1 MKILVAVDG
10 SPSSLR
16 ATEFAAQLAAALRIK
31 SKVTLVSVHDDTG
44 FKHIKKFT
52 PKGTLADYL
61 RELSDKDLSEAHKL
75 LDKAEVAHDMII
87 KTGHVAEEIMQAA
100 KVGKFDLIVL
110 GAKGRSSFGDL
121 LLGSVS
127 QRVASASKVPV
138 TLIK

>member
-16 ATEFAAQLAAALRIK
+16 ATEFAAQLAAALRSK
-31 SKVTLVSVHDDTG
+31 SKVTLVSVHDDTA

-61 RELSDKDLSEAHKL
+61 RELSDRDLSEARKL

-127 QRVASASKVPV
+127 QRVASASKLPV

>member
-16 ATEFAAQLAAALRIK
+16 ATEFAAQLAAALRSK

-61 RELSDKDLSEAHKL
+61 RELSDKDLSEARKL

-138 TLIK
+138 TVIK

>member
-16 ATEFAAQLAAALRIK
+16 ATEFAAQLAAALRTK

-87 KTGHVAEEIMQAA
+87 KTGHVAEEIIQAA

>member
-16 ATEFAAQLAAALRIK
+16 ATEFAAQLAAALRSK
-31 SKVTLVSVHDDTG
+31 SKITLVSVHDDTG

-52 PKGTLADYL
+52 PKGTLEDYL
-61 RELSDKDLSEAHKL
+61 RELSDKDLSQARQL
-75 LDKAEVAHDMII
+75 LDMII
-87 KTGHVAEEIMQAA
+87 KTGHVAEEIMRAA

-110 GAKGRSSFGDL
+110 GAKGRSGFGDL

-127 QRVASASKVPV
+127 QRVASASKLPV

>member
-10 SPSSLR
+10 SPSALR
-16 ATEFAAQLAAALRIK
+16 ATEYAAQLVAAVRAK
-31 SKVTLVSVHDDTG
+31 SKITLISVHDDTG
-44 FKHIKKFT
+44 FKHMKKFT
-52 PKGTLADYL
+52 PKGTLEDYL
-61 RELSDKDLSEAHKL
+61 RELSDKDLSQARQL

-87 KTGHVAEEIMQAA
+87 KTGHVAEEIMRAA

-110 GAKGRSSFGDL
+110 GAKGRSGFGDL

-127 QRVASASKVPV
+127 QRVASASKLPV

>member
-16 ATEFAAQLAAALRIK
+16 ATEFAAQLATALRSK
-31 SKVTLVSVHDDTG
+31 SKITLVSVHDDIG

-52 PKGTLADYL
+52 PKGALADYL

-87 KTGHVAEEIMQAA
+87 KTGNVAQEIIHAG
-100 KVGKFDLIVL
+100 KVGKFDMIVL
-110 GAKGRSSFGDL
+110 GAKGRSSFSDL

-127 QRVASASKVPV
+127 QRVASASKLPV

>member
-16 ATEFAAQLAAALRIK
+16 ATEFAAQLAAALRSK

>member
-10 SPSSLR
+10 SSSSLR
-16 ATEFAAQLAAALRIK
+16 ATEFAAQLAAALRSK
-31 SKVTLVSVHDDTG
+31 SKVTLISVHDDTA

-87 KTGHVAEEIMQAA
+87 KTGHVAEEIIQAA

-127 QRVASASKVPV
+127 QRVASASKLPV

>member
-16 ATEFAAQLAAALRIK
+16 ATEFAAQLATALRSK
-31 SKVTLVSVHDDTG
+31 SKITLVSVHDDIG

-52 PKGTLADYL
+52 PKGALADYL

-87 KTGHVAEEIMQAA
+87 KTGNVAQEIIHAG
-100 KVGKFDLIVL
+100 KVGKFDMIVL

-127 QRVASASKVPV
+127 QRVASASKLPV

>member
-10 SPSSLR
+10 SACSLR
-16 ATEFAAQLAAALRIK
+16 ATEFAAQLVSALRSK
-31 SKVTLVSVHDDTG
+31 SKITLVSVHDDTG

-52 PKGTLADYL
+52 PKGTLEDYL
-61 RELSDKDLSEAHKL
+61 RELSDKDLSQARKL

-87 KTGHVAEEIMQAA
+87 KTGHVAEEIMRAA

-110 GAKGRSSFGDL
+110 GAKGRTGFGDL

-127 QRVASASKVPV
+127 QRVASASKLPV

>member
-10 SPSSLR
+10 SACSLR
-16 ATEFAAQLAAALRIK
+16 ATEFAAQLVSALRSK
-31 SKVTLVSVHDDTG
+31 SKITLVSVHDDTG

-52 PKGTLADYL
+52 PKGALADYL
-61 RELSDKDLSEAHKL
+61 RELSDKDLLAAHKL
-75 LDKAEVAHDMII
+75 LDKADLAHDMII
-87 KTGHVAEEIMQAA
+87 KTGNVAEEIIHAG

-127 QRVASASKVPV
+127 QRVASASKLPV

>member
-16 ATEFAAQLAAALRIK
+16 ATEFAAQLAAALRSK

-44 FKHIKKFT
+44 FKHVKKFT

>member
-16 ATEFAAQLAAALRIK
+16 ATEFAAQLATALRSK
-31 SKVTLVSVHDDTG
+31 SKITLVSVHDDTG

-52 PKGTLADYL
+52 PKGALADYL

-87 KTGHVAEEIMQAA
+87 KTGNVAQEIIHAG
-100 KVGKFDLIVL
+100 KVGKFDMIVL
-110 GAKGRSSFGDL
+110 GAKGRSSFSDL

-127 QRVASASKVPV
+127 QRVASASKLPV

>member
-16 ATEFAAQLAAALRIK
+16 ATEFAAQLATALRSK
-31 SKVTLVSVHDDTG
+31 SKITLVSVHDDTG

-52 PKGTLADYL
+52 PKSALADYL

-87 KTGHVAEEIMQAA
+87 KTGNVAQEIIHAG
-100 KVGKFDLIVL
+100 KVGKFDMIVL
-110 GAKGRSSFGDL
+110 GAKGRSSFSDL

-127 QRVASASKVPV
+127 QRVASASKLPV

>member
-16 ATEFAAQLAAALRIK
+16 ATEFAAQLAAALRSK
-31 SKVTLVSVHDDTG
+31 SKVTLVSVHDDTA

-61 RELSDKDLSEAHKL
+61 RELSDKDLSEARKL

-87 KTGHVAEEIMQAA
+87 KTGHVAQEIMQAA

>member
-16 ATEFAAQLAAALRIK
+16 ATEFAAQLAAALRSK
-31 SKVTLVSVHDDTG
+31 SKITLVSVHDDTG

-52 PKGTLADYL
+52 PKGALADYL
-61 RELSDKDLSEAHKL
+61 RELSDKNLSEAHKL

-87 KTGHVAEEIMQAA
+87 KTGNVAQEIIHAG
-100 KVGKFDLIVL
+100 KVGKFDMIVL
-110 GAKGRSSFGDL
+110 GAKGRSSFSDL

-127 QRVASASKVPV
+127 QRVASASKLPV

>member
-10 SPSSLR
+10 SPGSLR
-16 ATEFAAQLAAALRIK
+16 ATEFAAQLATALRSK
-31 SKVTLVSVHDDTG
+31 SKITLVSVHDDTG

-52 PKGTLADYL
+52 PKGALADYL

-75 LDKAEVAHDMII
+75 LDKAEVAHAMII
-87 KTGHVAEEIMQAA
+87 KTGNVAQEIIHAG
-100 KVGKFDLIVL
+100 KVGKFDMIVL
-110 GAKGRSSFGDL
+110 GAKGRSSFSDL

-127 QRVASASKVPV
+127 QRVASASKLPV

>member
-16 ATEFAAQLAAALRIK
+16 ATEFAAQLAAALRSK
-31 SKVTLVSVHDDTG
+31 SKVTLVSVHDDTA

-61 RELSDKDLSEAHKL
+61 RELSDKDLSEARKL

-127 QRVASASKVPV
+127 QRVASASKLPV

>member
-16 ATEFAAQLAAALRIK
+16 ATEFAAQLATALRSK
-31 SKVTLVSVHDDTG
+31 SKITLVSVHDDTG

-52 PKGTLADYL
+52 PKGALADYL

-87 KTGHVAEEIMQAA
+87 KTGNVAQEIIHAG
-100 KVGKFDLIVL
+100 KVSKFDMIVL
-110 GAKGRSSFGDL
+110 GAKGRSSFSDL

-127 QRVASASKVPV
+127 QRVASASKLPV